1 LEGEVWQT
9 TDKITDMKTD
19 SSLSKMM
26 SVPETCAEIKAH
38 GITASHIYP
47 LDPDG
52 KGRND

>member
-1 LEGEVWQT
+1 
-9 TDKITDMKTD
+9 
-19 SSLSKMM
+19 MM

-52 KGRND
+52 KGRNDWVLVISHFY